1 MVGYIQKQCNNLNEE
16 FASLKADI
24 DPQFVSFFSSIFGH
38 EPEALNFWMGE
49 NRSVSSLHK
58 DPYDNLYCV
67 IEGEKHFTL
76 IPELY
81 YPYL

>member
-1 MVGYIQKQCNNLNEE
+1 MQ
-16 FASLKADI
+16 
-24 DPQFVSFFSSIFGH
+24 QFEWRIRRSEKRYWPFFCVFFSSFFGSA
-38 EPEALNFWMGE
+38 PEALNFWMGE

-58 DPYDNLYCV
+58 DPYDNLYAV